1 MLLVRLCFALV
12 FDVGQLLALYFSL
25 VVLFHSHICRLFWCF
40 IIVFGFWDGNK
51 IYDDDDTYHTGPIML
66 MLESMYV
73 ASQQCLWQPHF
84 REVDP
89 SHLIGASPPCPTF
102 LSLTFFSIPF
112 ATFSCSAYS
121 LCTGKWPPGQ
131 LGGLGSDVSFFA
143 GVHTRTP
150 DTEAF
155 LVYFFCV
162 LWQTFLLFLWQPNCL
177 QFTWTKRVVSS
188 DYVMWRHLI
197 IKWGFESCLQ
207 TPGTMPEFGATAPCH
222 LYNYVSARDM
232 Y

>member
-84 REVDP
+84 REGGPNP
-89 SHLIGASPPCPTF
+89 SYWGQSP
-102 LSLTFFSIPF
+102 LSYLPFSN
-112 ATFSCSAYS
+112 
-121 LCTGKWPPGQ
+121 
-131 LGGLGSDVSFFA
+131 
-143 GVHTRTP
+143 
-150 DTEAF
+150 
-155 LVYFFCV
+155 
-162 LWQTFLLFLWQPNCL
+162 LLFHSIRYLFLFCLFPLYWEVAAWPTRRSGEWCELLCWGPHQNSGYRSIFGIFFLCLVANIFVIFVATKLSTVHLNQKGRQFRLRYVKAPNN
-177 QFTWTKRVVSS
+177 QVGVRIMSTNTWDNAWVWGNCP
-188 DYVMWRHLI
+188 MPLI
-197 IKWGFESCLQ
+197 
-207 TPGTMPEFGATAPCH
+207 
-222 LYNYVSARDM
+222 
-232 Y
+232 